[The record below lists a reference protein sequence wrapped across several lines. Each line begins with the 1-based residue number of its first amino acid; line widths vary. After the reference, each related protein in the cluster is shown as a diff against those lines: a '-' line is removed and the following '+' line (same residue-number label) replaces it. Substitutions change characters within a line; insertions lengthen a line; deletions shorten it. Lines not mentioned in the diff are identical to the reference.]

1 MADIKYVIRKDGD
14 CERPAVLWAWA
25 DTIKPEDLVY
35 QMHEFKKM
43 GIEEV
48 YAEPVWSLDVD
59 DYLSDFFMDMIAL
72 VSDTADELGI
82 KFSIY
87 DEYSWPSTVAGGKVI
102 EDAPELRGSYLRW
115 FDATADADRPVEIWY
130 TKGKLLNVM
139 AEYCDKV
146 GERVDI
152 TDQVTVEEVAGGRS
166 GRVMWKNNSCC
177 PAKVWVFCQVYNEN
191 IG

>member
-82 KFSIY
+82 KFSI
-87 DEYSWPSTVAGGKVI
+87 
-102 EDAPELRGSYLRW
+102 
-115 FDATADADRPVEIWY
+115 
-130 TKGKLLNVM
+130 
-139 AEYCDKV
+139 
-146 GERVDI
+146 
-152 TDQVTVEEVAGGRS
+152 
-166 GRVMWKNNSCC
+166 
-177 PAKVWVFCQVYNEN
+177 
-191 IG
+191 